1 MLTAAETTDGST
13 KIMKMPVTETR
24 VPRLIVN
31 GLLLSIAF
39 LMTGCGGN
47 KVLKESKPLELEG
60 PLAVESDANLAVAF
74 DWVIVRDGPGTWSK
88 NADWDEYL
96 FRIHNRG
103 ANAVTIE
110 SVVIYDSLETLIQS
124 NSDRKQLI
132 KGSRNATKRYKAE
145 GLEVKAGLGGAGL
158 VAAGGA
164 AYVAGMGLG
173 AAALGATGSAASA
186 GVVAVGAIV
195 AAPVL
200 VAGGILRGANNG
212 KVAAEI
218 EKRHSM
224 LPLTLAT
231 DGEAALD
238 VFFPISPSPVRIEIK
253 YSESGKSHLLT
264 IDTAETLD
272 GLHLRAPVQEN

>member
-1 MLTAAETTDGST
+1 
-13 KIMKMPVTETR
+13 MKMPVTRTR
-24 VPRLIVN
+24 VSRLIFN

-39 LMTGCGGN
+39 LMTACGGN

-96 FRIHNRG
+96 FRIHNQG
-103 ANAVTIE
+103 AKEVTIE
-110 SVVIYDSLETLIQS
+110 SVVIYDSLETPVQS
-124 NSDRKQLI
+124 NSNRKQLI
-132 KGSRNATKRYKAE
+132 KGSRRAARRYKTE

-158 VAAGGA
+158 AAAGGA

-173 AAALGATGSAASA
+173 AMTIGATGSAASV

-212 KVAAEI
+212 RVAAEI
-218 EKRHSM
+218 ENRYSA
-224 LPLTLAT
+224 LPLTLPA
-231 DGEAALD
+231 DDEAALD
-238 VFFPISPSPVRIEIK
+238 IFFPISPSPVRIEIK
-253 YSESGKSHLLT
+253 YSESGDTHLLT

-272 GLHLRAPVQEN
+272 GLHLRASEQEL